1 MLFPVWQQREIATI
15 LREGILVLPPRSC
28 IPGAELSEFR
38 WAGGTSVSYFELD
51 AMYGHDTF
59 LIDLDNVGSAM
70 KGFLEHP
77 HAEHRS
83 GDKPQ
88 DSNAALLDL
97 HSD

>member
-1 MLFPVWQQREIATI
+1 M
-15 LREGILVLPPRSC
+15 
-28 IPGAELSEFR
+28 
-38 WAGGTSVSYFELD
+38 SYFELD

-83 GDKPQ
+83 GDEPQ